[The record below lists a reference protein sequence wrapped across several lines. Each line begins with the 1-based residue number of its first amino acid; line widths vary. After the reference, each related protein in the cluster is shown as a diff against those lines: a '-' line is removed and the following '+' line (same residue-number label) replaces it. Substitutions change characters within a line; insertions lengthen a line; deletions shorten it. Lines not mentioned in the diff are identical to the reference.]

1 MRSPFIIPFVGL
13 KLGTHQYEFE
23 VKDEFFTA
31 FDYSEIKHGDVRVV
45 MDLNKS
51 ATMLVLT
58 FDLSGTITVPCDR
71 CLEDMNTQ
79 IDTSF
84 RQIIKFSDTETD
96 EDDDELTYVPTG
108 EYEIDVKPYIF
119 NFIAL
124 SIPARNAHPEGEC
137 DPETLK
143 KLNEYLISEEKESS
157 KKEEEEDID
166 PRWSALKS
174 FRKN

>member
-1 MRSPFIIPFVGL
+1 MRSPFVIPFVGL
-13 KLGTHQYEFE
+13 KLGTHRYEFE
-23 VKDEFFTA
+23 VKDEFFSD
-31 FDYSEIKHGDVRVV
+31 FDYTEIQHGNVHVV

-58 FDLSGTITVPCDR
+58 FELTGTITVPCDR
-71 CLEDMNTQ
+71 CLEDMDTQ
-79 IDTSF
+79 IKTSF

-108 EYEIDVKPYIF
+108 EYEIDVKQYIF

-124 SIPARNAHPEGEC
+124 SIPARNAHPDGEC
-137 DPETLK
+137 NPETLK
-143 KLNEYLISEEKESS
+143 KLNEYLISEERDPSNN
-157 KKEEEEDID
+157 EEEEEID
-166 PRWSALKS
+166 PRWAALKS